1 MDMQSGKPKKELDSL
16 YSVTELAD
24 EFDITPRAIR
34 FYESKGLLS
43 PQRAGSTRVYTYRDR
58 ARLIIILRGKR
69 MGFSLGRIK
78 DYLDLYDVDH
88 SQKEQMKQLLTGV
101 RQRMKELDEQRA
113 DLDSMF
119 EELKEA
125 EAQALESLE
134 NAGVKLK

>member
-1 MDMQSGKPKKELDSL
+1 MQSGKLRKESDNL

-58 ARLIIILRGKR
+58 ARLMIILRGKR

-78 DYLDLYDVDH
+78 DYMDLYDADP
-88 SQKEQMKQLLTGV
+88 SQKEQMKQLLKGV

-119 EELKEA
+119 AELKAA
-125 EAQALESLE
+125 ETQALEALE
-134 NAGVKLK
+134 NAGVEAK